1 MVVGLGRTKLM
12 RMFRLPE
19 VLEQGARPMVARG
32 KLDQLATT
40 KVALAVG
47 LAVGLALLGRMAL
60 QVAVLP
66 LVLVALAV
74 EQRLLKAA
82 MAALLAELGL
92 WALPAALLAAVDP
105 VAVLRPVPQGMAARA
120 GLARSF

>member
-74 EQRLLKAA
+74 EQRLLKVATELMPLVA
-82 MAALLAELGL
+82 LRALLA
-92 WALPAALLAAVDP
+92 ALPAAAGPLAV
-105 VAVLRPVPQGMAARA
+105 VLAMSPSSMAAQVR
-120 GLARSF
+120 LA